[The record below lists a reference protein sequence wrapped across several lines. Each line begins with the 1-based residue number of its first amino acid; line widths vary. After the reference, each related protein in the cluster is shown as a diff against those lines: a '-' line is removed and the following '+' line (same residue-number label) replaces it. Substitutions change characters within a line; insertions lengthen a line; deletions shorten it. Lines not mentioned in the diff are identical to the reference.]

1 MKVIMIEPGL
11 NAQIVELDKGL
22 KNMQNAVG
30 GSIEAIYP
38 FDDNVALVCNED
50 GKFNGSVPN
59 RALWYRD
66 LHPELYNPNKGEI
79 FDIIY
84 GSFFICG
91 APTDSDEFQSLSE
104 QQIATYYKLFEK
116 PDFPYI
122 DNQKK
127 TIEES
132 EKIKKYELN
141 CDYSENTNFA
151 IDIANHIVEYLN
163 NGEYDDLDTAIMQE
177 LDSKLI
183 YYADQWELMK
193 NYQTPQEANY
203 NEAIEMLITELYSI
217 ITEKEIEEELEE
229 QGEER

>member
-1 MKVIMIEPGL
+1 MKVIFLEVGQKAQVVEIE
-11 NAQIVELDKGL
+11 
-22 KNMQNAVG
+22 KNLEQMQKLVG
-30 GSIEAIYP
+30 GYIEAIYP
-38 FDDNVALVCNED
+38 FDDEEIALVCNEE
-50 GKFNGSVPN
+50 GKLIGLNPN
-59 RALWYRD
+59 RI
-66 LHPELYNPNKGEI
+66 LYDADGI
-79 FDIIY
+79 ISDVIY
-84 GSFFICG
+84 GDFFICA
-91 APTDSDEFQSLSE
+91 APFDSEEFQSLSE
-104 QQIATYYKLFEK
+104 EQIATYYKLFEK

-141 CDYSENTNFA
+141 CDYSENTTFA

-183 YYADQWELMK
+183 YYDDQWELMK
-193 NYQTPQEANY
+193 TYQRPENADYQQAV
-203 NEAIEMLITELYSI
+203 EMFITELYSI
-217 ITEKEIEEELEE
+217 IAEEEVEEEIEE